1 MSPLFTI
8 IIPAY
13 NVERYI
19 KRCIFSII
27 SHGNLNFSYEI
38 IVTDDGSTDQTSS
51 ILDKL
56 EYDISALSVI
66 HTENEGVSHARNT
79 ALKSAKGQYIIF
91 LDADDY
97 FLPDW
102 HHILYNTVEV
112 YNEDFIFFDFIKKYD
127 NATEKKVSY
136 PVEGSIFE
144 WCQKAFI
151 VSDYMN
157 PCWSRIYKKSIIE
170 KYQIVFDESMISGE
184 DFSFSLSYI
193 QHCHTAVIIHSP
205 FLYKEE
211 RQNSAMHQI
220 HINQYIKNN
229 SKILSERISYMKKIK
244 QSQYYQDCLILHF
257 NSITNM
263 CLQIINNL
271 DFNQQKKDY
280 FNLVHCHY
288 TTKIINE
295 LCYKKLCLRKRIE
308 YFLLKNTNIPFIQFY
323 FHFKI
328 KFIKHKKEIG

>member
-27 SHGNLNFSYEI
+27 SHENLNFSYEI

-51 ILDKL
+51 ILNKL
-56 EYDISALSVI
+56 KYDIPVLSI
-66 HTENEGVSHARNT
+66 IRTRNKGVSHARNI

-97 FLPDW
+97 FLTNWPR
-102 HHILYNTVEV
+102 ILYNTVKFHD
-112 YNEDFIFFDFIKKYD
+112 EDFILFDFIKKYD
-127 NATEKKVSY
+127 NAMEKRVSY
-136 PVEGSIFE
+136 PVENLVFE

-151 VSDYMN
+151 FSDYMN
-157 PCWSRIYKKSIIE
+157 PCWSRIYKKSIIK

-193 QHCHTAVIIHSP
+193 QHCHTAAIIHSP

-211 RQNSAMHQI
+211 RQDSAMHQI
-220 HINQYIKNN
+220 NINQYIRDN
-229 SKILSERISYMKKIK
+229 SKILSRRIYYMEKIK
-244 QSQYYQDCLILHF
+244 QSHYYQDCLILHF

-263 CLQIINNL
+263 CLQIINSS
-271 DFNQQKKDY
+271 DSNQQKKDY
-280 FNLVHCHY
+280 FSLLHCNY

-295 LCYKKLCLRKRIE
+295 LYYKKLCFRKRIE
-308 YFLLKNTNIPFIQFY
+308 YFLLKNASIPFIQFY
-323 FHFKI
+323 FHLKI